1 MLNTTFRLSVE
12 DFPEDPNE
20 TIQDEF
26 LDMIHDSTAKT
37 SFEDKSLENFW
48 VMTEK
53 AYPKVAEKPLTLLT
67 VFPSTYLCDSVFS
80 SVVAVKTK
88 APNRLLDVDSD
99 LRCAISKI
107 APRISS
113 IVDKKQEQK
122 AH

>member
-1 MLNTTFRLSVE
+1 MLNTFRLSVE

-48 VMTEK
+48 VMMEK